1 MDAFGRR
8 RASHSS
14 SSAQQ
19 QQQSTT
25 TTTTTTT
32 TQRKLVIKAFK
43 TAPQIPQNF
52 LETSWT
58 DRLKI
63 ALDSIHDQKPCAES
77 YERLYRLVEDLVV
90 GNFGDALYEK
100 LRECLEER

>member
-19 QQQSTT
+19 KQQQS
-25 TTTTTTT
+25 TT

>member
-25 TTTTTTT
+25 T
-32 TQRKLVIKAFK
+32 QRKLVIKAFK
-43 TAPQIPQNF
+43 TAPRIPQNF

-90 GNFGDALYEK
+90 GNFGNALYEK

>member
-1 MDAFGRR
+1 MDAFDRR

-19 QQQSTT
+19 KQQQS
-25 TTTTTTT
+25 TT

-100 LRECLEER
+100 LRDCLEER

>member
-19 QQQSTT
+19 KQQS
-25 TTTTTTT
+25 TTT

>member
-1 MDAFGRR
+1 MDAFDRR

-19 QQQSTT
+19 KQQQS
-25 TTTTTTT
+25 TT

>member
-19 QQQSTT
+19 QQQS
-25 TTTTTTT
+25 TTTT